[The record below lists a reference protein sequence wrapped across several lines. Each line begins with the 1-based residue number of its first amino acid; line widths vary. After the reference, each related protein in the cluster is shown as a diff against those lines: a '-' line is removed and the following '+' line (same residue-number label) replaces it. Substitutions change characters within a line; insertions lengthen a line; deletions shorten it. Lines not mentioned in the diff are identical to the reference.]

1 MAMQPKPVIV
11 TRTAEG
17 CKVSIT
23 AGVHAE
29 IELLESELNKITDEK
44 PMRVELDLG
53 KTEYVS
59 TIELG
64 ALIAFRSR
72 ILAYG
77 GTVQVV
83 AIQPQVLGIF
93 QCTHL
98 AKIFG
103 IGSATS
109 VGGAS

>member
-1 MAMQPKPVIV
+1 MDSQSKPVVV
-11 TRTAEG
+11 TRSAEV
-17 CKVSIT
+17 CKVAIKGGTHSK
-23 AGVHAE
+23 
-29 IELLESELNKITDEK
+29 IEALESELNKVAEEK
-44 PMRVELDLG
+44 PKLVELDLG
-53 KTEYVS
+53 ATEYVS

-72 ILAYG
+72 ILAGG
-77 GTVQVV
+77 GTVKVI

-103 IGSATS
+103 IGPATS
-109 VGGAS
+109 VGGA

>member
-1 MAMQPKPVIV
+1 LNQIVETKPK
-11 TRTAEG
+11 
-17 CKVSIT
+17 
-23 AGVHAE
+23 H
-29 IELLESELNKITDEK
+29 
-44 PMRVELDLG
+44 VELDLG
-53 KTEYVS
+53 ATEYVS

-64 ALIAFRSR
+64 ALIGFRSR

-103 IGSATS
+103 IGPATS
-109 VGGAS
+109 VGGKN